1 MKRLPFSMFFHA
13 DRHFYFATFWRTVAK
28 DFKTRVTMKK
38 IYSRGKSMKKHMIP
52 KNSYLSDDTVC
63 YYNRDYIGY
72 QKHGNPDFINR
83 LKNMTGRYDELDLVR
98 DFLKV
103 FDLAYKDIPQII
115 DEKHLENCAVAIIPR
130 SKAEKTYDPSQLIFK
145 KAISCV
151 ADKLNLYNATDAIR
165 RVTDTKTTH
174 SWRLE
179 NNSGKMPHRG
189 ITKESCNI
197 DSALFRNKDVILVDD
212 IYTEGVYVAEDCMQ
226 TLLDFGA
233 KRVILY
239 VIAKTRNRS

>member
-1 MKRLPFSMFFHA
+1 MSFFSSINTRQGLPQA
-13 DRHFYFATFWRTVAK
+13 RERTA
-28 DFKTRVTMKK
+28 R
-38 IYSRGKSMKKHMIP
+38 RA
-52 KNSYLSDDTVC
+52 NLSDDTVC

-115 DEKHLENCAVAIIPR
+115 DEEHLENCAVAIIPR

-174 SWRLE
+174 SWRWKTTPEKCPIEASQKSPAISIPL
-179 NNSGKMPHRG
+179 SFATKMSSWSTISIP
-189 ITKESCNI
+189 K
-197 DSALFRNKDVILVDD
+197 AF
-212 IYTEGVYVAEDCMQ
+212 M
-226 TLLDFGA
+226 
-233 KRVILY
+233 
-239 VIAKTRNRS
+239 

>member
-1 MKRLPFSMFFHA
+1 MLI
-13 DRHFYFATFWRTVAK
+13 V
-28 DFKTRVTMKK
+28 
-38 IYSRGKSMKKHMIP
+38 ILIC
-52 KNSYLSDDTVC
+52 N
-63 YYNRDYIGY
+63 I
-72 QKHGNPDFINR
+72 
-83 LKNMTGRYDELDLVR
+83 ELDLVR

-115 DEKHLENCAVAIIPR
+115 DEEHLENCAVAIIPR

-197 DSALFRNKDVILVDD
+197 DSSLFRNKDVILVDD

>member
-1 MKRLPFSMFFHA
+1 
-13 DRHFYFATFWRTVAK
+13 
-28 DFKTRVTMKK
+28 
-38 IYSRGKSMKKHMIP
+38 MIP

-130 SKAEKTYDPSQLIFK
+130 SKAVKTYDPSQLIFK

-151 ADKLNLYNATDAIR
+151 ADKLNL
-165 RVTDTKTTH
+165 
-174 SWRLE
+174 
-179 NNSGKMPHRG
+179 
-189 ITKESCNI
+189 
-197 DSALFRNKDVILVDD
+197 
-212 IYTEGVYVAEDCMQ
+212 
-226 TLLDFGA
+226 
-233 KRVILY
+233 
-239 VIAKTRNRS
+239 

>member
-1 MKRLPFSMFFHA
+1 
-13 DRHFYFATFWRTVAK
+13 
-28 DFKTRVTMKK
+28 
-38 IYSRGKSMKKHMIP
+38 MKKHMIP

-115 DEKHLENCAVAIIPR
+115 DEEHLENCAVAIIPR
-130 SKAEKTYDPSQLIFK
+130 SKAEKTYVPSQLIFK

-165 RVTDTKTTH
+165 RVIDTKTTH

-197 DSALFRNKDVILVDD
+197 DSSLFRNKDVILVDD

-239 VIAKTRNRS
+239 VIAKTRNRL

>member
-1 MKRLPFSMFFHA
+1 
-13 DRHFYFATFWRTVAK
+13 
-28 DFKTRVTMKK
+28 
-38 IYSRGKSMKKHMIP
+38 MKKHMIP

-115 DEKHLENCAVAIIPR
+115 DEEHLENCAVAIIPR
-130 SKAEKTYDPSQLIFK
+130 SKAEKTYVPSQLIFK

-151 ADKLNLYNATDAIR
+151 AGKLNLYNATDAIR
-165 RVTDTKTTH
+165 RVIDTK
-174 SWRLE
+174 
-179 NNSGKMPHRG
+179 NNSLLEAGKQLRKNAPSRHH
-189 ITKESCNI
+189 
-197 DSALFRNKDVILVDD
+197 
-212 IYTEGVYVAEDCMQ
+212 
-226 TLLDFGA
+226 
-233 KRVILY
+233 KRVLQNRFRSLSQQRCHPGRRYLY
-239 VIAKTRNRS
+239 RRRLCS

>member
-1 MKRLPFSMFFHA
+1 MFFHA
-13 DRHFYFATFWRTVAK
+13 DRHFYFATFWHTVAK

-130 SKAEKTYDPSQLIFK
+130 SKAEKTYDPSQLILEKQFHALQINSIFTTQQTRSGASPTQK
-145 KAISCV
+145 QLTPGGWKTTPDKCPIEASQKSPAISIP
-151 ADKLNLYNATDAIR
+151 LSFAT
-165 RVTDTKTTH
+165 KMS
-174 SWRLE
+174 SW
-179 NNSGKMPHRG
+179 STISIPKAFM
-189 ITKESCNI
+189 
-197 DSALFRNKDVILVDD
+197 
-212 IYTEGVYVAEDCMQ
+212 
-226 TLLDFGA
+226 
-233 KRVILY
+233 
-239 VIAKTRNRS
+239 

>member
-1 MKRLPFSMFFHA
+1 MRC
-13 DRHFYFATFWRTVAK
+13 R
-28 DFKTRVTMKK
+28 
-38 IYSRGKSMKKHMIP
+38 
-52 KNSYLSDDTVC
+52 
-63 YYNRDYIGY
+63 
-72 QKHGNPDFINR
+72 
-83 LKNMTGRYDELDLVR
+83 
-98 DFLKV
+98 
-103 FDLAYKDIPQII
+103 
-115 DEKHLENCAVAIIPR
+115 
-130 SKAEKTYDPSQLIFK
+130 
-145 KAISCV
+145 
-151 ADKLNLYNATDAIR
+151 KLNLYNATDAIR

-179 NNSGKMPHRG
+179 NNSGQMPHRG

-197 DSALFRNKDVILVDD
+197 DSSLFRNKDVILVDD

>member
-1 MKRLPFSMFFHA
+1 
-13 DRHFYFATFWRTVAK
+13 
-28 DFKTRVTMKK
+28 
-38 IYSRGKSMKKHMIP
+38 MKKHMIP

-130 SKAEKTYDPSQLIFK
+130 SKAEKTYDPSQLILEKQFHALQINSIFTTQQTRSGASPTQK
-145 KAISCV
+145 QLTPGGWKTTPDKCPIEASQKSPAISIP
-151 ADKLNLYNATDAIR
+151 LSFAT
-165 RVTDTKTTH
+165 KMS
-174 SWRLE
+174 SW
-179 NNSGKMPHRG
+179 STISIPKAFM
-189 ITKESCNI
+189 
-197 DSALFRNKDVILVDD
+197 
-212 IYTEGVYVAEDCMQ
+212 
-226 TLLDFGA
+226 
-233 KRVILY
+233 
-239 VIAKTRNRS
+239 